1 MPASKTIEIQSPL
14 YGLEAV
20 PACYTPSW
28 TPSTCSE
35 ANYPPPSSGVVLRE
49 KEEP

>member
-20 PACYTPSW
+20 QLLPATASW
-28 TPSTCSE
+28 TALTSASRAT
-35 ANYPPPSSGVVLRE
+35 PPP
-49 KEEP
+49 